1 MLGQGTRSSLD
12 AASPAGVML
21 AALGLL
27 LLGLMLVERS
37 HDFVPGLIGGKAAQ
51 PSRQSSA
58 VHSRPVVTALA
69 LVGS

>member
-1 MLGQGTRSSLD
+1 
-12 AASPAGVML
+12 ML